1 MHRRGFLRLCTS
13 IAAASLASPSFFKD
27 LVRGSVEFKPYR
39 KAPLFKE
46 DGTPLTPSEVSPE
59 EQYIFFYPYR
69 ATPCL
74 LINLGEKVDP
84 VKLKL
89 SDGTTYLWSGGVGPH
104 RSIVAYSAIC
114 PHQLSYPTPEVS
126 AVGYYPE
133 GVPSKLLKRDKVI
146 QCCAHLSV
154 FDPARGGEVLEG
166 PSPSP
171 LTAIVLSYEG
181 GVLYALGTVGRELF
195 EEFFDVFK
203 PDLRKLYRS
212 TRRAKKLVEKC
223 TVVKMEDYVREFIR
237 C

>member
-13 IAAASLASPSFFKD
+13 IAAASLASPSLFKD

-39 KAPLFKE
+39 KAPLLKE
-46 DGTPLTPSEVSPE
+46 DGTPLSPEEVSPE

-133 GVPSKLLKRDKVI
+133 GVLSKLLKRDKVI

-212 TRRAKKLVEKC
+212 TRRAKRLVEKC